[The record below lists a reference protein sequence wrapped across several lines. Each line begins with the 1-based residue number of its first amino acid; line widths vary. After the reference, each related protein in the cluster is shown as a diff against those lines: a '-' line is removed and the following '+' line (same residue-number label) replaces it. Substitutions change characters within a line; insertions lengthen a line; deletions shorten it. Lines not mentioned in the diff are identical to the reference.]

1 MISLG
6 STIRRLRKQSEF
18 TQEELAGLVGIT
30 PSYLSHI
37 ESDRKEPRIEVLRRI
52 SQELPVWPGLLL
64 GAVVQTE
71 MPEELRPAF
80 EGFVDEVLRASDST
94 QLPLPLETED
104 VGGSGGGRQFRVP

>member
-6 STIRRLRKQSEF
+6 STIRRLRKEADF

-37 ESDRKEPRIEVLRRI
+37 EADRKEPRIEVLRRI

-94 QLPLPLETED
+94 QLPLPLEAGN
-104 VGGSGGGRQFRVP
+104 VGASGRGGEFRVP